1 MTRSFIFKF
10 AAVAA
15 AAVISLSA
23 VCGGDFGY
31 SASYEDEISSLEER
45 RAEISEKREA
55 LEAQLNEY
63 REGAEAQEGYLKL
76 YNEKMELQEEEMDNL
91 TTQIKSID
99 KKMKELDIKIAEK
112 QAEVDNGIE
121 TFRERLR
128 AMYIAGNDTVA
139 EVLAGSSSFYDMLAR
154 LEMVQRVSKHDNDM
168 ISDLCGKIEELDA
181 DKTALEEQRTKL
193 DEKKTEQIAVLDKLR
208 ETYANHEE
216 TKKWYE
222 DKAAAQAELTDEM
235 IEQENQAE
243 EELQEFIRKQQA
255 EVAEKMA
262 AKKKKQEEERKA
274 REEEQRAK
282 EEEAL
287 RQKQLEE
294 EQQRA
299 AEESKAAETESSVDL
314 NDYEDVPFE
323 DEFAGESVTAADIP
337 AKVSEDDFDVYSPDG
352 EDDDF
357 GIMTGAAVTE
367 AEPEGR
373 SDDPYDSYEFGK
385 VYYSGEDDTSGDKG
399 YGTSSDTGF
408 IWPVPTV
415 RNISDGYGYRS
426 IAEEGGASSN
436 HKGID
441 INKPNCSGEEIVA
454 SAGGVVITASNTG
467 NGYGIHVVID
477 HGDSISTLYGHMSS
491 TTVSVGDEVQQGQV
505 IGYIGNTGYAY
516 GYHCHFEVRIN
527 GQHTDPL
534 NYVSIDN

>member
-1 MTRSFIFKF
+1 MTKSFIFKF
-10 AAVAA
+10 SAAAA
-15 AAVISLSA
+15 AAVISLTA

-45 RAEISEKREA
+45 RAEISQKREQ
-55 LEAQLNEY
+55 LESELAEY
-63 REGAEAQEGYLKL
+63 REGAETQEGYLKL
-76 YNEKMELQEEEMDNL
+76 YNEKMELQEEEMNNL
-91 TTQIKSID
+91 TAQIKSID
-99 KKMKELDIKIAEK
+99 KKMKELDVKIAEK
-112 QAEVDNGIE
+112 QVEVDNGIE

-168 ISDLCGKIEELDA
+168 ISDLCGKVQELDA

-193 DEKKTEQIAVLDKLR
+193 DEKKTEQLGVLDKLR

-255 EVAEKMA
+255 EIAEKMA

-274 REEEQRAK
+274 K

-287 RQKQLEE
+287 RQKKLEE
-294 EQQRA
+294 EQQKA
-299 AEESKAAETESSVDL
+299 AEESKAAETTAAVDK
-314 NDYEDVPFE
+314 NDFEDVPFE
-323 DEFAGESVTAADIP
+323 DEFAGEQVTSATSAQIN
-337 AKVSEDDFDVYSPDG
+337 EDDYDVYSPDG

-357 GIMTGAAVTE
+357 GIVTTAAETE
-367 AEPEGR
+367 WENQGR
-373 SDDPYDSYEFGK
+373 ADDPYDTYEFGK
-385 VYYSGEDDTSGDKG
+385 VYYAGEDDTSGDKG

-415 RNISDGYGYRS
+415 RNISDGYGYRT

-477 HGDSISTLYGHMSS
+477 HGDNISTLYGHMSS
-491 TTVSVGDEVQQGQV
+491 AAVSVGDEVQQGQV

>member
-1 MTRSFIFKF
+1 MTKSFIFKF
-10 AAVAA
+10 SAVAA
-15 AAVISLSA
+15 AAVISLTA

-45 RAEISEKREA
+45 RAEISQKREQ
-55 LEAQLNEY
+55 LESELEEY
-63 REGAEAQEGYLKL
+63 REGAEKQEGYLKL
-76 YNEKMELQEEEMDNL
+76 YNEKMELQEEEMNNL
-91 TTQIKSID
+91 TAQIKSID
-99 KKMKELDIKIAEK
+99 KKMKELDVKIAEK
-112 QAEVDNGIE
+112 QVEVDNGIE

-154 LEMVQRVSKHDNDM
+154 LEMVQRISKHDNDM
-168 ISDLCGKIEELDA
+168 ISDLCGKVQELDA
-181 DKTALEEQRTKL
+181 DKAALEEQRTKL
-193 DEKKTEQIAVLDKLR
+193 DEKKTEQLGVLDKLR

-255 EVAEKMA
+255 EIAEKMA

-274 REEEQRAK
+274 K

-287 RQKQLEE
+287 RQKKLEE
-294 EQQRA
+294 EQKA
-299 AEESKAAETESSVDL
+299 AEESKAAETTTAVDI

-323 DEFAGESVTAADIP
+323 DEFAGESVTSATSAQIN
-337 AKVSEDDFDVYSPDG
+337 EDDYDVYSPDG

-357 GIMTGAAVTE
+357 GIVTAAAETE
-367 AEPEGR
+367 WENQGR
-373 SDDPYDSYEFGK
+373 ADDPYDTYEFGK

-415 RNISDGYGYRS
+415 RNISDGYGYRT

-491 TTVSVGDEVQQGQV
+491 AAVSVGDEVQQGQV